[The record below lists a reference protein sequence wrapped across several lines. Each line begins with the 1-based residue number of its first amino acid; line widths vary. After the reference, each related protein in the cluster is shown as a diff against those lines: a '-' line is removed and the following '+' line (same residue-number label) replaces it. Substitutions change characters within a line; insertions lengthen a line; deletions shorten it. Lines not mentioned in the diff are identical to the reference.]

1 MLADLDRYNYY
12 HRGLQFFGFTLHS
25 TRLPIVLRSKT
36 TAQHA
41 CVSHALLLALVAGL
55 AQASPCDINGSPVK
69 PTISIPATPPDG
81 AVSVPPDFF
90 GFGFESGFVWHFN
103 NNFSDNIVESVN
115 SRMAGKMVIRI
126 GGTSGDRFSYDPKQV
141 KAAKVRGRSELSK

>member
-1 MLADLDRYNYY
+1 M
-12 HRGLQFFGFTLHS
+12 
-25 TRLPIVLRSKT
+25 
-36 TAQHA
+36 
-41 CVSHALLLALVAGL
+41 
-55 AQASPCDINGSPVK
+55 
-69 PTISIPATPPDG
+69 
-81 AVSVPPDFF
+81 SVPPDFF